1 MIECKFSK
9 GSAANK
15 LIIHVTKLYS
25 FRAGNSYDAFGR
37 IYTGTCQAG
46 QRVHVLGEG
55 YVPEE
60 DDEDMAVAT
69 VEAVVIP
76 RGPSK
81 IEVSLATSGN
91 YVLLSGVDAI
101 IAKTATIVGATTDGN
116 DTVDPADDEG
126 KSAMLYTS

>member
-46 QRVHVLGEG
+46 QRVHVLVVG
-55 YVPEE
+55 YVPDE
-60 DDEDMAVAT
+60 DDEDMVVAT
-69 VEAVVIP
+69 IEAQAIP
-76 RGPSK
+76 WGTSK
-81 IEVSLATSGN
+81 IEVTLATAGN
-91 YVLLSGVDAI
+91 
-101 IAKTATIVGATTDGN
+101 
-116 DTVDPADDEG
+116 
-126 KSAMLYTS
+126 